1 MKEIQNIVMWNPEQF
16 AKLVGPASTA

>member
-1 MKEIQNIVMWNPEQF
+1 MKEIQNIVMRNPEQF

>member
-1 MKEIQNIVMWNPEQF
+1 MKEIQNTVMWNPEQF